1 MDEFQLIKKLAD
13 KPLRTESEME
23 MVEIFVMA
31 YNEHDL
37 VADITGRMIKYANYP
52 FKLTVINNVAQ
63 NAPINTSKIWNHL
76 IKGSVC
82 DYVGIFDSDVF
93 FQDNWLKRMMESF
106 KNPQIELVVPVLDNT
121 SSPQARATQEG
132 VYGSIEPLR
141 EILTG
146 QAVIYRK
153 SIFQKY
159 GYFDERFLL
168 YGQDSE
174 WGYRFRKMGGRGEI
188 RKDVFCHHI
197 GGASLNKLAEDLKDE
212 YNPSVEREYAR
223 KLFKYLQK

>member
-1 MDEFQLIKKLAD
+1 MEEFSKIKQLAD
-13 KPLRTESEME
+13 KPLKTESEMG

-31 YNEHDL
+31 YNEHEL
-37 VADITGRMIKYANYP
+37 VADIVGRMIKYANYP
-52 FKLTVINNVAQ
+52 FKLTVINNIVQ
-63 NAPINTSKIWNHL
+63 NAPINTSKIWNYL
-76 IKGSVC
+76 IKNSTC

-93 FQDNWLKRMMESF
+93 FQQDWLKRMMESF
-106 KNPQIELVVPVLDNT
+106 KKLEIDLVVPVLDNT
-121 SSPQARATQEG
+121 SSPQAKATVEG
-132 VYGSIEPLR
+132 KLGDIEPLK

-153 SIFQKY
+153 SIFKKY

-174 WGYRFRKMGGRGEI
+174 WGYRFRKMGGKGEI

-197 GGASLNKLAEDLKDE
+197 GGGSLNKLAEDLKDI

-223 KLFKYLQK
+223 KLFQYLQK